1 MYAFK
6 RLAVASLASAAVAF
20 AFAPCALA
28 QSESDQPA
36 ANQTN
41 TQQGNQRM
49 NETDKSAPQAASSP
63 HQRKATSTA
72 AAEAPANSE
81 ADPSSSSS
89 PHQRQSTKTATAK
102 GAEKDEMLNNCIS
115 KHQKADATLSKDQ
128 AKRTCMDQ
136 MKKSETPAG

>member
-6 RLAVASLASAAVAF
+6 KLAVSFASVAVTC

-28 QSESDQPA
+28 QSDNP
-36 ANQTN
+36 
-41 TQQGNQRM
+41 TQSSAQQDNQRM

-72 AAEAPANSE
+72 AAEAPAKSE
-81 ADPSSSSS
+81 PDPSSSSS
-89 PHQRQSTKTATAK
+89 PHQRQSTKTAEGSHNEQMMNDCVK
-102 GAEKDEMLNNCIS
+102 
-115 KHQKADATLSKDQ
+115 KHQKADANLSKDQ